1 MDILTNKS
9 YRSYDYFC
17 RYSSFPYYFNT
28 EDNKYVFPDTWKTFM
43 SENPRKVIV
52 DDVDGYSDMYLLENE
67 KFEKA
72 MRKLLD
78 NIQN

>member
-1 MDILTNKS
+1 
-9 YRSYDYFC
+9 
-17 RYSSFPYYFNT
+17 
-28 EDNKYVFPDTWKTFM
+28 M

-52 DDVDGYSDMYLLENE
+52 DDVDGYFDMYLLESEN
-67 KFEKA
+67 FEKA